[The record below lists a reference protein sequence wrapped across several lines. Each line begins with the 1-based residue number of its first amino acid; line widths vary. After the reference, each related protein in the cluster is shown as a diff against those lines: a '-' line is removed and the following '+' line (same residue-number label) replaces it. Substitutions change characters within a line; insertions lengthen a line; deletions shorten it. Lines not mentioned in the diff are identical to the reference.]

1 MPRSSPASL
10 PIVLFAAIASLVL
23 VNSAVA
29 ATRYVDAAAPAGG
42 DGLSWQTA
50 LNAIPPFLAPF
61 GFGDEWRIA
70 QGTYKPAGPGGSRA
84 ATFTAPCTG
93 GVMHGGYAGYYASGG
108 AIDPDTR
115 DPALF
120 PTNLSG
126 DLNADDAPNFGARA
140 DNSWHVLTIGFG
152 QGPLPTIDG
161 FTITAGYA
169 DGGGTVDNN
178 GGGVFGDPLT
188 LRNCIVTD
196 NHAAFAGGGVYT
208 GHAGGNIPTGGSR
221 YENCKF
227 TGNRC
232 QGNAVSLGGGVHYIA
247 NPAGSSALTVFF
259 INCEFADNLA
269 TFQGGGAL
277 VERAFATFYNCL
289 FRGNATDTHDGA
301 ALALGSGQHKI
312 INCTIAANAAN
323 AGPGYGAIGGAML
336 QVGLQRNVAIANT
349 VIWANAPAAFGF
361 ALFSGLSA
369 TYSDIQGSSVFGVGN
384 INTDPL
390 FVGPPSD
397 YRLSPGSP
405 CIDAG
410 STQAAIVQA
419 ALFTVS
425 SDLAGESR
433 FFDDPATPDTGAGG
447 RPMPDMG
454 CLEFAPAPPADP
466 CPADTNGDGVIDFLD
481 LNAILSL
488 YATPCP

>member
-1 MPRSSPASL
+1 MPHRSASSRSIPSLFFALALAAPA
-10 PIVLFAAIASLVL
+10 A
-23 VNSAVA
+23 A

-50 LNAIPPFLAPF
+50 LNAIPPFLTPF

-70 QGTYKPAGPGGSRA
+70 QGTYKPAGSGGSRA

-93 GVMHGGYAGYYASGG
+93 GSLVGGYAGFHASGG

-115 DPALF
+115 DPALY
-120 PTNLSG
+120 PTVLSG

-140 DNSWHVLTIGFG
+140 DNSWHVLTIGYG
-152 QGPLPTIDG
+152 LGPLPTIDG

-196 NHAAFAGGGVYT
+196 NHATFAGGGVYT
-208 GHAGGNIPTGGSR
+208 GHAGGNIPFGGSR

-247 NPAGSSALTVFF
+247 NPAVQQLTVFF
-259 INCEFADNLA
+259 INCEFADNFA

-277 VERAFATFYNCL
+277 VERAYATFYNCL
-289 FRGNATDTHDGA
+289 FRGNTTNTHDGA
-301 ALALGSGQHKI
+301 ALALGSGQHKLV
-312 INCTIAANAAN
+312 NCTIADNTAN
-323 AGPGYGAIGGAML
+323 AGPGYGAVGGATL

-349 VIWANAPAAFGF
+349 IIWANAPAAFGF

-369 TYSDIQGSSVFGVGN
+369 TYSDIQGAPVLGVGN

-390 FVGPPSD
+390 FVGAPSD
-397 YRLSPGSP
+397 HRLAPGSP

-410 STQAAIVQA
+410 STQAALVQA
-419 ALFTVS
+419 AVFVVS

-433 FFDDPATPDTGAGG
+433 FIDDPATPDTGSSG
-447 RPMPDMG
+447 RPMADIG
-454 CLEFAPAPPADP
+454 CFEFLPAPPTDP
-466 CPADTNGDGVIDFLD
+466 CPTDTNGDGLIDFLD